1 MGKEGFVYLLASRRH
16 GTLYIGVTSDLAA
29 RVHQHREGLIEGFTR
44 DHDVKRLVYYA
55 QFDDIAAAI
64 TREKQL
70 KKWNRDWKIELI
82 EADNPAWRDLA
93 VDLGFAPLPPP
104 RHSRARGNP

>member
-1 MGKEGFVYLLASRRH
+1 MERQPVLYILASDKR

-29 RVHQHREGLIEGFTR
+29 RVYQHREGTYAGFTDR
-44 DHDVKRLVYYA
+44 YGVKRLVFFEMHA
-55 QFDDIAAAI
+55 TMEGAI

-82 EADNPAWRDLA
+82 EKTNLYWDDLA
-93 VDLGFAPLPPP
+93 VSMLGFPALPT
-104 RHSRARGNP
+104 